1 VRCDECGY
9 DYDEAARDEVA
20 SRLRAFGPRYAEAL
34 AGRTDTELR
43 ARAHRDVWSPLE
55 YTCHIRDVFRAQT
68 SRIALTLEQDTPE
81 YQPMRRDERV
91 TEERYNEQDLA
102 TVLDEV
108 AAAADELAS
117 AFEALDDAGWQRT
130 GIYSYPTREVR
141 TLEWVGR
148 HTIHEG
154 EHHLLDIERQL
165 R

>member
-9 DYDEAARDEVA
+9 DYNEAARDEVA
-20 SRLRAFGPRYAEAL
+20 PRIRAFGPRYAEAL
-34 AGRTDTELR
+34 AGRTAPELR
-43 ARAHRDVWSPLE
+43 ARPVSDVWSPLE
-55 YTCHIRDVFRAQT
+55 YACHIRDVFRAQT
-68 SRIALTLEQDTPE
+68 GRIALTLEQDTPE
-81 YQPMRRDERV
+81 YQTMRRDARV
-91 TEERYNEQDLA
+91 TEERYNEQDPP

-117 AFEALDDAGWQRT
+117 AFEALDAAGWQRT

-141 TLEWVGR
+141 TLEWIGR

-154 EHHLLDIERQL
+154 EHHLLDLERQL